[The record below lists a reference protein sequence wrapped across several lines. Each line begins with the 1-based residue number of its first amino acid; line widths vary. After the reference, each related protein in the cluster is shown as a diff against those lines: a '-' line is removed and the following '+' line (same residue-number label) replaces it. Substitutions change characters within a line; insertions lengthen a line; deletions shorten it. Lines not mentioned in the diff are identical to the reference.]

1 MTLVIQAT
9 VRGAAPK
16 LVGLE
21 NDDGPGSKNKNR
33 ALFFEATAD
42 LKVVASNPF
51 VLSLTQQYGYFFFF
65 RQTRVGGTKE
75 DKGIALDAVTCC
87 YISIYPIYCTYI
99 REGQLGYF
107 GVFKATL
114 FYYIELRK
122 CKKNQIQGKLIC
134 YQIYYS
140 VCLQT
145 KVLRNPEL
153 TLLPTLIPTYLV
165 CTHPIQIGTL
175 NST

>member
-51 VLSLTQQYGYFFFF
+51 VLSLTY
-65 RQTRVGGTKE
+65 
-75 DKGIALDAVTCC
+75 
-87 YISIYPIYCTYI
+87 
-99 REGQLGYF
+99 
-107 GVFKATL
+107 
-114 FYYIELRK
+114 
-122 CKKNQIQGKLIC
+122 
-134 YQIYYS
+134 
-140 VCLQT
+140 
-145 KVLRNPEL
+145 
-153 TLLPTLIPTYLV
+153 
-165 CTHPIQIGTL
+165 
-175 NST
+175 

>member
-87 YISIYPIYCTYI
+87 YISIYPIYCTYQTSTYI
-99 REGQLGYF
+99 RGGQLRYF

-122 CKKNQIQGKLIC
+122 CKNNQIQVKSIC
-134 YQIYYS
+134 SQIHFS
-140 VCLQT
+140 PVCLVRLWNF
-145 KVLRNPEL
+145 KD
-153 TLLPTLIPTYLV
+153 
-165 CTHPIQIGTL
+165 GG
-175 NST
+175 S